1 VAPEREIGPF
11 RKQTQVKQHN
21 DEPPKR
27 KSTKSGLPQGESGD
41 SRSADSHTEATPSEN
56 AIVQSIGP
64 EGPPPPDQ
72 NDRGPKIA
80 AAFQH
85 LSMMLQ
91 LASEYDPNQPDH
103 GRSSA
108 RIALIGVM
116 NFLAVLL
123 PQLDTLPLALQDLLQ
138 GLVDLDQGRVV
149 PLLARADLRGAP
161 PTSFSDALLRG
172 LAAAALT
179 CLVDGREMQL
189 KEAAAYVARRLN
201 GLGYGPKR
209 LSGVQVSKWREKLTA
224 PSVKEGPAA
233 QRYQLA
239 LKLVEGKAPIP
250 AVDSLLTTLRAM
262 HPANFPKKGTF

>member
-1 VAPEREIGPF
+1 MKP
-11 RKQTQVKQHN
+11 HN
-21 DEPPKR
+21 DNPKQ
-27 KSTKSGLPQGESGD
+27 KANETESPQGES
-41 SRSADSHTEATPSEN
+41 RSAESRTEASRPEKPM
-56 AIVQSIGP
+56 VQSPIA
-64 EGPPPPDQ
+64 EGHSQ
-72 NDRGPKIA
+72 EHQSGRQA
-80 AAFQH
+80 ELTAAFQQ
-85 LSMMLQ
+85 LGVMLQ

-116 NFLAVLL
+116 NFLAVLF

-138 GLVDLDQGRVV
+138 GLVDLDQGTVV
-149 PLLARADLRGAP
+149 PLLARADLRGRP
-161 PTSFSDALLRG
+161 STSFSDTLLRG

-179 CLVDGREMQL
+179 RLVDGREMPL
-189 KEAAAYVARRLN
+189 KQAAAYVARRLN
-201 GLGYGPKR
+201 GLGFGPKR